1 MVLTYHGP
9 MNILRFA
16 IGLIRDA
23 VETQVTQEVSNL
35 VRPSPAREATRPDP
49 PEVNVE
55 ALLADHR
62 AQVRASL
69 DQIMEAV
76 NKQNA
81 RLERQLQRQRAWNFA
96 LAAGVAIAGI
106 LAILAIWI

>member
-1 MVLTYHGP
+1 
-9 MNILRFA
+9 MNLLRLA

-23 VETQVTQEVSNL
+23 VETKVTQEVSNI
-35 VRPSPAREATRPDP
+35 VRPSPVREATRPDP
-49 PEVNVE
+49 REVDVE

-69 DQIMEAV
+69 EQIMEAV

-81 RLERQLQRQRAWNFA
+81 RLERQLQRQRSWNFA
-96 LAAGVAIAGI
+96 LAAGVALALI
-106 LAILAIWI
+106 LAILALWT

>member
-1 MVLTYHGP
+1 
-9 MNILRFA
+9 MNLLRFA

-23 VETQVTQEVSNL
+23 VETKVTQEVSNM
-35 VRPSPAREATRPDP
+35 VRPSPVRETTRPDH
-49 PEVNVE
+49 PEVDVE

-69 DQIMEAV
+69 DQVMEAV

-81 RLERQLQRQRAWNFA
+81 RLERQLQRQRAWNFV
-96 LAAGVAIAGI
+96 LAAGVTIALI